1 VILQKWKAGSLDE
14 RRSDDLAS
22 EHVSLCCEVVDQE
35 RRKGGTDHNQ
45 NGREL
50 LSHGFNPLP
59 SDPSTCADR
68 EPLRPHQGEKSQKRS
83 LG

>member
-1 VILQKWKAGSLDE
+1 MILQKWKAGSLDE

-50 LSHGFNPLP
+50 LSH
-59 SDPSTCADR
+59 T
-68 EPLRPHQGEKSQKRS
+68 RS
-83 LG
+83 L